1 MAVVLEVGPA
11 TVRTVGGAAGDR
23 VTAAAALDGID
34 DPVVLLGERPV
45 AVAAVWRTLLTSL
58 LRPGSAASVVVVYPS
73 WWPQR
78 RLSVVVDALDA
89 VKSAPGGPRV
99 GAVVTVARR
108 DLIVAEGGP
117 DVVIEIG
124 SGIVAV
130 SNGAELVTCART
142 DVSGIARAVAGWTDQ
157 DSGAVR
163 IDASE
168 ELPGAAEAA
177 TAISKAL
184 WASRITARRVDVAA
198 LALSAAARLTAGRP
212 RRPLGLL
219 RGWLVPVALAGLM
232 AAVII
237 GFVAARPHAMA
248 PVPPP
253 EATDRRASLVEGRV
267 AVDVPV
273 GWTVQRVTGGPGSR
287 RVVVSSPT
295 DPESALH
302 ITQTYAPGSD
312 LAQAAEVLARA
323 VGAQPPGVFVDFRAT
338 DDAVG
343 RAAVTY
349 REVRPGKVVRWSVV
363 LAGVTRIS
371 IGCQSAVGHEDSVRE
386 ACDDAVRSAREL
398 GLVTQTVPEPEQ
410 RVNGVERDVATAGR
424 NGAIGAG

>member
-1 MAVVLEVGPA
+1 M
-11 TVRTVGGAAGDR
+11 RTVGGAAGDR